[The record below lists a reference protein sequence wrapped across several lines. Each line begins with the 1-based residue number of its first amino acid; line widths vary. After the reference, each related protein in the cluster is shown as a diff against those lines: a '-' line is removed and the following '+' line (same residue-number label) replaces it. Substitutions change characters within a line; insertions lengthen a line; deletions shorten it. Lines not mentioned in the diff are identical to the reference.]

1 MRLLDAPGFEETPL
15 ELLDWVS
22 LYGQTL
28 TPIYELRACCGEGS
42 VLGSELFLGLNSV
55 VELKRDLHQQVGVI
69 SDLLSWL
76 SAAKFGIGLPLHPPL
91 QSHPTSLCC

>member
-28 TPIYELRACCGEGS
+28 TPIYELRACCREGS
-42 VLGSELFLGLNSV
+42 VLGSELFLGSIL
-55 VELKRDLHQQVGVI
+55 
-69 SDLLSWL
+69 
-76 SAAKFGIGLPLHPPL
+76 
-91 QSHPTSLCC
+91 